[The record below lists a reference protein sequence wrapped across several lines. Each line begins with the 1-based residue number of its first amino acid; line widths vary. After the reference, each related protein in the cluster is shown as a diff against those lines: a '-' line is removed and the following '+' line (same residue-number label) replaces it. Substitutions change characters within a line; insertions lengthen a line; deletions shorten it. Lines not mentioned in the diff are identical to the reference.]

1 MDDNLKNLARKQLTT
16 GQAHILGLG
25 YLLWTWFEQNLVVN
39 YKLLI
44 MFIKSLHRNSLE
56 NLIKFSLEISRN
68 NEKTLTKRD
77 VIKKKKK
84 ETEIRERET
93 MAWMLIDKNPRCLFW
108 MLIDKKY

>member
-84 ETEIRERET
+84 KKEKREREKKEK
-93 MAWMLIDKNPRCLFW
+93 IIKEKKKIKN
-108 MLIDKKY
+108 